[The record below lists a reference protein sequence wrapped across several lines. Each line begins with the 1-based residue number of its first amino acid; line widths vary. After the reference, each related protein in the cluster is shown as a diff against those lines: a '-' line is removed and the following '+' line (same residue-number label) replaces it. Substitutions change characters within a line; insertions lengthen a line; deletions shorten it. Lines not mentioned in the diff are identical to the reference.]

1 MKGKFIQKNPNS
13 SPMLSTSKAF
23 SDKGSLI
30 GDRSSNNVSNSVGR
44 KPSKKLS
51 NEELEEKRR
60 KGLCYWCD
68 KKYSTDHS
76 CKSKKLYNLEVI
88 GENFIKNKESG
99 TEEEE
104 EVDNKGSENEEEA
117 IEGTPAMISLNA
129 LASIQTLANYNTM
142 RVCGSVQGQKIRI
155 LIDSGSTQFC

>member
-1 MKGKFIQKNPNS
+1 
-13 SPMLSTSKAF
+13 MLSTSKAF

-30 GDRSSNNVSNSVGR
+30 GDRSSNNASNSVGR

-68 KKYSTDHS
+68 KKYSTDHN

-104 EVDNKGSENEEEA
+104 EEEL
-117 IEGTPAMISLNA
+117 T
-129 LASIQTLANYNTM
+129 T
-142 RVCGSVQGQKIRI
+142 RDQKMKKRP
-155 LIDSGSTQFC
+155 LKELQP

>member
-30 GDRSSNNVSNSVGR
+30 GDRSSNNASNSVGR
-44 KPSKKLS
+44 KPFKKLS

-104 EVDNKGSENEEEA
+104 EEEL
-117 IEGTPAMISLNA
+117 T
-129 LASIQTLANYNTM
+129 T
-142 RVCGSVQGQKIRI
+142 RDQKMKKRP
-155 LIDSGSTQFC
+155 LKELQP